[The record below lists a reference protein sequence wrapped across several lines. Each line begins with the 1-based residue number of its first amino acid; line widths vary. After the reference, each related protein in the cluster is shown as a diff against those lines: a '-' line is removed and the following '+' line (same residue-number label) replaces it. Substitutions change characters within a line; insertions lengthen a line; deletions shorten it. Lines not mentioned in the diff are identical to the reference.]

1 MEPAGHPRCHDC
13 HDDCDDR
20 DDDCYDDC
28 YDGCYD
34 DCYDDRDGC
43 CDIVIM
49 IVMVVSMTRKVTK
62 WHVSGSDG
70 PLLLHH
76 LLASELLHRPPI
88 WNDWK
93 ALPRILKTFCN
104 ISQSLFQQFS
114 ILILEYPWNIW
125 KTQILSTCD

>member
-1 MEPAGHPRCHDC
+1 MEPAGDPRCHDC
-13 HDDCDDR
+13 HDDR
-20 DDDCYDDC
+20 DDD
-28 YDGCYD
+28 CYD

-49 IVMVVSMTRKVTK
+49 NVMVVSMTRKVTK

-76 LLASELLHRPPI
+76 LLASELLHSPPL

-104 ISQSLFQQFS
+104 ISQSFFQQFS
-114 ILILEYPWNIW
+114 IL
-125 KTQILSTCD
+125 STLGIFGRRKF